1 MAVRSITTR
10 LALDGETQFKQAMSS
25 INGALRS
32 LKSELALSEA
42 QFRGQ
47 ANTVEALAAKDKILR
62 QTLEQQR
69 VKVQALAQALVDA
82 KAVYGDNSA
91 MVDRYQQQLNRAQ
104 VELIEMNR
112 ALEDNSRYLREA
124 QESTDRTTRS
134 LDEFGNEADDA
145 QDPVDALASAL
156 QAAGLVMGLKKIADA
171 IRACTDASKEF
182 ESAMASFNKVA
193 KLSDSDLGAMADR
206 IKELSTTIPATTT
219 EIAQVAEASRRLGI
233 AQESLLD
240 FTQVMVDLGNVS
252 DLSADQAAT
261 ALARFANI
269 VGTSADDYERLG
281 STIVALGNNFA
292 TSESEITN
300 MASRLASAGKLAGL
314 SEAQIMGLAAAMS
327 SVGIE
332 AEAGGTAMTQTL
344 TAMEKAVVSGG
355 DKLEQ
360 FAQVAGMSS
369 EQFAQ
374 AWQREPIVAVQA
386 FISGLGQ
393 LDEKGESAT
402 LILEEMGLSGI
413 RQSNMLKSLA
423 LASET
428 LAGTLDTA
436 NRAWEENTE
445 LAATAAERYSTTE
458 AKLQM
463 MDSALNNVKIAVGD
477 ALAPALRALADAGTA
492 AFGWVAKF
500 IEDNPI
506 LVQIMAGMA
515 AGLAAGSVALAAY
528 TIKTKLAALA
538 QAQFNATLAATP
550 IGTIALAVGGLTAV
564 VGMFAYAADE
574 ASSSA
579 RELTASMEESRKSM
593 EEQQAASAA
602 QRQDTEALT
611 AQLEELA
618 GKEHRTAAEKEQL
631 LEITRQLNE
640 AIPEL
645 GLSYDKLTDSL
656 NMTTDQV
663 LALARA
669 QADAQERQELAQA
682 IVQNE
687 KDQAAAVQALEKAQ
701 DRLTAAIERRN
712 AAIESGNYDSLGA
725 EHAIELANGVSQA
738 EKEVADL
745 EEALAQSQAQAAE
758 MKAKLDELTGSSEE
772 TAGAMDELT
781 GAAGG
786 TDAEW
791 GELIEAAEALEEATL
806 YVTGA
811 QDALTEALKEQKKNG
826 SLSVATTKELIEAGY
841 GAALA
846 IDEETGAVLL
856 DQEAYLALA
865 QAKLQE
871 KIAALE
877 TQRQS
882 VQSVSQL
889 HLEKAA
895 ADGAANSIWG
905 VVSASLAR
913 AAANRTDD
921 IDAQIAALRRAQEAL
936 KNYSFNADEAV
947 RRSSAASRKIKTQAE
962 EDLDTYKALKAE
974 LDHERAVGLA
984 DERSYYERMA
994 EYRDQYLTDEANIS
1008 EYRKV
1013 TEQIY
1018 KYDKSLAEREIDLW
1032 AEQSDAL
1039 IDELEER
1046 MDSVTR
1052 QQDRMEDK
1060 LSDYGDL
1067 FKMEDGDLIVEDP
1080 QKGIDAIN
1088 AYGDALER
1096 LRDRA
1101 PTDGLMQ
1108 QVLGLDVD
1116 TATQYANQLLSMTD
1130 KEWNEYNAALD
1141 TKQKRAAEIAEQFF
1155 KDELDTLETK
1165 YNDKLKGSLGELK
1178 STSFDSGVDTA
1189 QGLIDGLASKEDA
1202 LYTQAQNMAARVSE
1216 ILAGAGRIPSNSELA
1231 ASFAPERFQ
1240 EQYLGVTPRDMQN
1253 ASAGV
1258 VNGVSA
1264 AMAGQGFDAPLNITI
1279 QTEDKTTI
1287 ARAFVP
1293 SIRQASKEDPE
1304 VMDDR

>member
-47 ANTVEALAAKDKILR
+47 ANTVEALAAKDKILQ

-124 QESTDRTTRS
+124 QESADRTTHS

-156 QAAGLVMGLKKIADA
+156 QAAGLTMGLKKISDMLRDCVAASMEFDA
-171 IRACTDASKEF
+171 
-182 ESAMASFNKVA
+182 AMSDVA
-193 KLSDSDLGAMADR
+193 ATMGVTVDDLGEMREFALEMGA
-206 IKELSTTIPATTT
+206 STAFTATQS
-219 EIAQVAEASRRLGI
+219 AQALNY
-233 AQESLLD
+233 
-240 FTQVMVDLGNVS
+240 M
-252 DLSADQAAT
+252 
-261 ALARFANI
+261 ALAGYDAKTAMETLPN
-269 VGTSADDYERLG
+269 VLNLAAAGGLE
-281 STIVALGNNFA
+281 
-292 TSESEITN
+292 
-300 MASRLASAGKLAGL
+300 LASASDMITDAQSALGL
-314 SEAQIMGLAAAMS
+314 SLEETTRLVDEMAKTS
-327 SVGIE
+327 TKTNTSVGQLGE
-332 AEAGGTAMTQTL
+332 AILTVGGTAKFLSGGTQELNQILGLLADNSIKASEGGTKL
-344 TAMEKAVVSGG
+344 RNIILSLSAPTEKAAAVLDDLGVSIFDAEGNMREFSQIFPEMQRALSKLTDQQQIEALGEIFNSRDIAAAQALLGTTIERWEELDVAIQGAAGSAQQMAETRLDNLAG
-355 DKLEQ
+355 DLTLFQSAVDGAKIAIGEALTPALRVLAKAGTEGFSWATEFIKQ
-360 FAQVAGMSS
+360 NPVMVQLLTGLLTGLGALAAGMSAVS
-369 EQFAQ
+369 IAS
-374 AWQREPIVAVQA
+374 AVTGGTVTTLTGAVKALSAAIVASPIA
-386 FISGLGQ
+386 PF
-393 LDEKGESAT
+393 
-402 LILEEMGLSGI
+402 
-413 RQSNMLKSLA
+413 A
-423 LASET
+423 LAI
-428 LAGTLDTA
+428 G
-436 NRAWEENTE
+436 
-445 LAATAAERYSTTE
+445 
-458 AKLQM
+458 
-463 MDSALNNVKIAVGD
+463 
-477 ALAPALRALADAGTA
+477 AGTA
-492 AFGWVAKF
+492 VF
-500 IEDNPI
+500 
-506 LVQIMAGMA
+506 
-515 AGLAAGSVALAAY
+515 
-528 TIKTKLAALA
+528 
-538 QAQFNATLAATP
+538 
-550 IGTIALAVGGLTAV
+550 TA
-564 VGMFAYAADE
+564 FAYAADE

-618 GKEHRTAAEKEQL
+618 EKEHRTAAEKEQL

-687 KDQAAAVQALEKAQ
+687 KDQAAAVQALKEAQ

-758 MKAKLDELTGSSEE
+758 MKAKLDELTASSGE

-882 VQSVSQL
+882 VQSAAQL
-889 HLEKAA
+889 HQEKAA

-905 VVSASLAR
+905 VVHARLAET
-913 AAANRTDD
+913 AANQTDD

-1067 FKMEDGDLIVEDP
+1067 FKMEDGNLIVEDT